1 MKRSVC
7 EQQYDLSIRVYR
19 DGALHIPPIRV
30 ASRLRNGKA
39 APDRSRRSR
48 AVGRHETD
56 LRQAWRMNLSFLA
69 SRMAGWIGPDQKL
82 GPLVR
87 LFRTNFR
94 PYAWRYLFAFAMMFL
109 ASGATAASA
118 YIIKDIINKIFIEKS
133 DGLIVV
139 IATTIVLIYIIKGI
153 ATYISS
159 ITLTKI
165 GNSII
170 ARIQRQLFGCIL
182 RQDIAFFQSRSLGDL
197 VVRVS
202 QNAQAARSA
211 IDLVVVSLG
220 RDVFTLVSL
229 LAVMV
234 SQNPLM
240 SLLAFLIAPG
250 AIYGITHLLRKV
262 RLAVRKEVMSLAQ
275 IITVIQ
281 ESVQGIRVVKAFGL
295 EERIQERFD
304 HATRDVE
311 SMANRISILG
321 ARSSPLMESLGGFAI
336 AFVVLFGGYQ
346 VVHNNADPGAF
357 FAFITA
363 LLLAY
368 EPAKRLARFNL
379 DLETALMGVR
389 LMYEI
394 LDLVPSLRSAPDATE
409 ARFDKAKISFEGVDF
424 AYGAAPVLKDFNLT
438 AQENTVVA
446 LVGPSGAGKSTVFSL
461 VERFYDP
468 TRGAI
473 KINDTDIRAFT
484 VESLRKHIALVTQDT
499 FLFDGTVAA
508 NIADGHLN
516 TSMDEIIA
524 AARDANAYD
533 FIMAMPNG
541 FESRVGEGG
550 TLLSG
555 GQRQRIAIAR
565 AILRKAPILLLDEA
579 TSALDAQSETEIQEA
594 LARLM
599 KGRTTFVI
607 AHRLATVRN
616 ADIIFVMDQ
625 GAVVQSGTHRQL
637 LAEGGLYAHLH
648 ALQFKEKPE
657 EDAS

>member
-1 MKRSVC
+1 MDLELLKR
-7 EQQYDLSIRVYR
+7 
-19 DGALHIPPIRV
+19 
-30 ASRLRNGKA
+30 
-39 APDRSRRSR
+39 
-48 AVGRHETD
+48 
-56 LRQAWRMNLSFLA
+56 W
-69 SRMAGWIGPDQKL
+69 MAGWIGPDDKL

-87 LFRTNFR
+87 LFRSNFR
-94 PYAWRYLFAFAMMFL
+94 PYAAKYVFAFAMMFL

-118 YIIKDIINKIFIEKS
+118 YIIKEIINKIFIEKS
-133 DGLIVV
+133 EGLIFAIAAV
-139 IATTIVLIYIIKGI
+139 IIAIYSVKGA
-153 ATYISS
+153 ATYLSS
-159 ITLTKI
+159 VTLTKI

-170 ARIQRQLFGCIL
+170 ARIQRQLFASIL
-182 RQDIAFFQSRSLGDL
+182 RQDLSFFQTRPLGDL

-220 RDVFTLVSL
+220 RDVFTLISL
-229 LAVMV
+229 LAVMI
-234 SQNPLM
+234 SQNPMM
-240 SLLAFLIAPG
+240 SLLAFVIAPG
-250 AIYGITHLLRKV
+250 AIFGITHLLGKV
-262 RLAVRKEVMSLAQ
+262 RLAVRREVMSLAQ
-275 IITVIQ
+275 IVTVVQ
-281 ESVQGIRVVKAFGL
+281 ESVQGIRIVKAFGL
-295 EERIQERFD
+295 EPRLQGRFD
-304 HATRDVE
+304 KATRDVE
-311 SMANRISILG
+311 SLSNRISTLS

-336 AFVVLFGGYQ
+336 AFVVMFGGYQ

-389 LMYEI
+389 MMYEI
-394 LDLVPSLRSAPDATE
+394 LDLRPTLTSAPDAVE
-409 ARFDKAKISFEGVDF
+409 ARFDKAKVSFDNVDF
-424 AYGAAPVLKDFNLT
+424 AYGEVPVLRSLSLT
-438 AQENTVVA
+438 APENSVVA

-468 TRGAI
+468 VAGAV
-473 KINDTDIRAFT
+473 KINDVDIRQYT
-484 VESLRKHIALVTQDT
+484 VESLRRHVALVTQDT
-499 FLFDGTVAA
+499 FLFDGSVAA
-508 NIADGHLN
+508 NIADGQPGAG
-516 TSMDEIIA
+516 MDAIVA

-533 FIMAMPNG
+533 FIMAMPGG
-541 FESRVGEGG
+541 FEARVGEGG

-565 AILRKAPILLLDEA
+565 AILREAPILLLDEA
-579 TSALDAQSETEIQEA
+579 TSALDAQAETDIQEA

-616 ADIIFVMDQ
+616 ADIIFVMDK
-625 GAVVQSGTHRQL
+625 GEVVQSGTHRQL

-648 ALQFKEKPE
+648 ALQFKERVE
-657 EDAS
+657 EGVE